1 MHEVTCENI
10 ISILERLC
18 LFMAMN
24 IAKFEAS
31 RASFYCSY
39 MLLYSKTTV
48 IFFSFFFSF
57 VSLEHEV
64 FYSSVT
70 RKEFLRKT

>member
-1 MHEVTCENI
+1 MQEVTCENI
-10 ISILERLC
+10 ISILELLC

-48 IFFSFFFSF
+48 IFFSFFLVLYHWNMKCFI
-57 VSLEHEV
+57 VQ
-64 FYSSVT
+64 
-70 RKEFLRKT
+70 

>member
-1 MHEVTCENI
+1 MQEVTCENV
-10 ISILERLC
+10 ISILELLC

-31 RASFYCSY
+31 RASLYCSY
-39 MLLYSKTTV
+39 MLLYSKTTI
-48 IFFSFFFSF
+48 IFLVFFSF
-57 VSLEHEV
+57 VLLEHEV

-70 RKEFLRKT
+70 RKECLRKT